1 MLLLAGDIGG
11 TKTDIAV
18 FSPERGAWAPLAE
31 KRFTSA
37 DYPSLEAIA
46 DESMA
51 EFNLPITH
59 ACFAVAGPVV
69 NGRAVLT
76 NLPWLVEES
85 ALKSAIRVQS
95 VRLLN
100 DVEAMAAA
108 VPHLRPTDLVTL
120 QDGTPAPGGAMAL
133 IAVGTGLGEAFL
145 TWDGFQY
152 RAQPSEGGHSDFGPT
167 SDEEM
172 ELLRFSRKQ
181 WRRVSYERVCAGQS
195 IPHVYEFLKTQG
207 HVHESSRLA
216 AQLATAHD
224 KTPHIV
230 AAAMDARDPD
240 PLSKAVLNMFVSLM
254 GSEAGNLAL
263 AVLATGGV
271 YIAGG
276 MAQLTLPGR
285 SEHQQRFLSGFH
297 DKGRLTP
304 LLASVP
310 VHLIREPVALAG
322 AAFSA
327 LEEMR
332 QSAGV

>member
-1 MLLLAGDIGG
+1 MLLVGDIGG
-11 TKTDIAV
+11 TKTDLAV
-18 FSPERGAWAPLAE
+18 FSTERGAWAPLAE

-37 DYPSLEAIA
+37 SYPSLEAIA
-46 DESMA
+46 R
-51 EFNLPITH
+51 EFLAQADFPLTH

-85 ALKSAIRVQS
+85 GLQSALHLQS

-108 VPHLRPTDLVTL
+108 VPHLRPADLVTL
-120 QDGTPAPGGAMAL
+120 QEGTPEPGGAMAL

-145 TWDGFQY
+145 TWDGFHY
-152 RAQPSEGGHSDFGPT
+152 RAHASEGGHSDFGPT

-172 ELLRFSRKQ
+172 ELLRFSRKR
-181 WRRVSYERVCAGQS
+181 WRRVSYERVCSGQS
-195 IPHVYEFLKTQG
+195 IPHVYRFLKTQG
-207 HVHESSRLA
+207 QLTESPRLA
-216 AQLATAHD
+216 AQLASVHD
-224 KTPHIV
+224 RTPPIV
-230 AAAMDARDPD
+230 AAALDIQDPD
-240 PLSKAVLNMFVSLM
+240 PLAQAALNMFVSLM
-254 GSEAGNLAL
+254 GSEAGNLTL

-271 YIAGG
+271 YLAGG
-276 MAQLTLPGR
+276 MAQRTLPGR
-285 SEHQQRFLSGFH
+285 SEHHQRFLSGFH

-310 VHLIREPVALAG
+310 IHLILKPVALAG

-327 LEEMR
+327 LEDM
-332 QSAGV
+332 